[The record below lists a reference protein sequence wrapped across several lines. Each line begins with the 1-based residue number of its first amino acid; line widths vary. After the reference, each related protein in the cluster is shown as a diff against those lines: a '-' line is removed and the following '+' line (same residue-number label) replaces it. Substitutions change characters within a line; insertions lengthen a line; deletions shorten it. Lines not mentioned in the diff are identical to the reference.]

1 MRAHPFLATVVA
13 ASLCA
18 GAAHADSS
26 AWMFVGG
33 GVLGG
38 KMHAEDMSSSGS
50 MTFDIGVGTSPD
62 GVVVLGGLFKIVPV
76 FGSGTD
82 FAFTLR
88 GATHGFQAGDFGLA
102 IDAGG
107 YARYWNGGSVGGTG
121 AVVLGAP
128 LGLQLSL
135 QGLVGTNDALG
146 FGAVAGI
153 DFLRLTTQR
162 QSLLDWWPN
171 PSPSQQA
178 PREAAST
185 GARSPGGASR
195 SGAATF
201 RF

>member
-1 MRAHPFLATVVA
+1 MRAHPFLATLVA
-13 ASLCA
+13 SAAGVAVSLS
-18 GAAHADSS
+18 GGVAHADSS

-33 GVLGG
+33 GLVSG
-38 KMHAEDMSSSGS
+38 KMYAEDMSSSGS
-50 MTFDIGVGTSPD
+50 MSFDIGVGTSPD

-82 FAFTLR
+82 FALTLR
-88 GATHGFQAGDFGLA
+88 GATRGFQAGDFGLA

-135 QGLVGTNDALG
+135 QGLVGSNDALG
-146 FGAVAGI
+146 FGAIAGI

-162 QSLLDWWPN
+162 QTLLDWWPN
-171 PSPSQQA
+171 PSPAQQV
-178 PREAAST
+178 PRDASSRR
-185 GARSPGGASR
+185 GAGF
-195 SGAATF
+195 TF
-201 RF
+201 